1 MRAASEFRA
10 SASRTMCAGAAW
22 TCRRLAPHRER
33 GCRLLK
39 AGASALSRW
48 WLALAGESTRLR
60 TGLAIE

>member
-1 MRAASEFRA
+1 
-10 SASRTMCAGAAW
+10 MCAGAAW
-22 TCRRLAPHRER
+22 TCRQLAPHRER